1 MTRKNL
7 IWLLSAAALYLLCFA
22 VNLGGAWWEYN
33 AASLWNFLVSVVY
46 ILFWVLFTADA
57 RGSRGRTR
65 AANVIAVLTLIG
77 GLLGLVARAP
87 NAWFALIPAL
97 ALTPLTAVPMYGL
110 RMLFS
115 WNMTYMLTGLLGG
128 LWLIWLTWKKR

>member
-1 MTRKNL
+1 MTRNR
-7 IWLLSAAALYLLCFA
+7 IWFLSAVALYALCFA
-22 VNLGGAWWEYN
+22 VNLGGAWWEYSP
-33 AASLWNFLVSVVY
+33 AAIWNFLVSVAY

-57 RGSRGRTR
+57 GTSRGRTR
-65 AANVIAVLTLIG
+65 VANVVAVLTLIG

>member
-1 MTRKNL
+1 MTRNR
-7 IWLLSAAALYLLCFA
+7 IWFLSAVALYALCFA
-22 VNLGGAWWEYN
+22 VNLAGAWWEYN
-33 AASLWNFLVSVVY
+33 SAAIWNFLVSVAY
-46 ILFWVLFTADA
+46 ILFWILFTADT
-57 RGSRGRTR
+57 GTSRGRR
-65 AANVIAVLTLIG
+65 RVANVVAVLTLIG

-97 ALTPLTAVPMYGL
+97 ALTPLTAMPMYGL

-128 LWLIWLTWKKR
+128 LWMIWLTWKKP